1 MKLIYRERPPNDCFA
16 RKIKVYNEVK
26 SEQKLKVEKKNFIFK
41 KIVNSR
47 LNSSFC
53 HKKVY
58 TIENYSDLLIIII
71 EKCDLYFDEKTIL
84 SLDFLT

>member
-26 SEQKLKVEKKNFIFK
+26 SEQKLKVEKKRFYIQENSQFK
-41 KIVNSR
+41 VELK
-47 LNSSFC
+47 FC

-71 EKCDLYFDEKTIL
+71 EKCDLYFGEKL
-84 SLDFLT
+84 FYR

>member
-1 MKLIYRERPPNDCFA
+1 MQQSNHSEHYPNYKCLYYSLYSKVMKLIYRERPPNDCFA

-47 LNSSFC
+47 LNSSFTQ
-53 HKKVY
+53 V
-58 TIENYSDLLIIII
+58 LL
-71 EKCDLYFDEKTIL
+71 K
-84 SLDFLT
+84 FLP